1 MLNLK
6 QKGASSIEIPQLR
19 LRRGRGKPQIKLR
32 RLITLLV
39 CLVMALVL
47 LPVTLLF
54 ADRVEHETEAGL
66 EQKAMSI
73 ARTLAHMPLIV
84 EQLKQPG
91 SSTILQEYVQ
101 KVSTANHVQFIV
113 VMDMKG
119 IRKTHPDARMIG
131 KAFVGGDE
139 YIALHGHESVSVAKG
154 TLGLSMRAF
163 SPVFSSTDKQ
173 LGAIVVGI
181 SMQDVLRAQEG
192 NYRLIVIAIAIGMLI
207 GTGGAIVL
215 ARKIKNMLAG
225 LEPPEIAR
233 LLEERSAM
241 LQSIKEGVIAV
252 DESGHVMLMNAEAIR
267 LLRQA
272 GIEDFS
278 FPGQEITAYLS
289 AFRLQEVLKAS
300 TPHMDEEMELGGIT
314 LLTTSVPIRVKGEI
328 VGAIVTFR
336 DKTEMKQLAERLT
349 GVSLY
354 TEALRAQAHE
364 FMNKLH
370 VIMGMV
376 HLRMYEK
383 LEHYIMGAV
392 EHHQVEI
399 GSITRQI
406 RDPVMA
412 GFVLGKL
419 SRARE
424 VGVNF
429 ELTPGSYLPESSQTQ
444 TIHEL
449 ITILGN
455 LFDNAVE
462 AMESLQNKRITL
474 SLYYEEHEESGSL
487 ICIMRDN
494 GPGIPEELARTVFEK
509 GFSTKGESRGMGLYL
524 VAESVKRLQGSV
536 ELIPAEQGCCFQI
549 TIPYMI
555 TRNDEHD

>member
-1 MLNLK
+1 M
-6 QKGASSIEIPQLR
+6 SSIEKIR
-19 LRRGRGKPQIKLR
+19 TSLRRGKPLLKLR
-32 RLITLLV
+32 GLITLLV

-54 ADRVEHETEAGL
+54 AERVEHETEKGL
-66 EQKAMSI
+66 EEKAMSI
-73 ARTLAHMPLIV
+73 ARTLAHTPLII
-84 EQLKQPG
+84 EQLQQTG
-91 SSTILQEYVQ
+91 SSPSMQEYVK
-101 KVSTANHVQFIV
+101 KVSTANHIQFVV

-119 IRKTHPDARMIG
+119 IRKTHPDARKIG

-139 YIALHGHESVSVAKG
+139 YTALHGQESVSVAKG
-154 TLGLSMRAF
+154 TLGMSMRAF
-163 SPVFSSTDKQ
+163 SPVFSVTGKQ
-173 LGAIVVGI
+173 VGAIVVGI
-181 SMQDVLRAQEG
+181 SMQDVQRAQEG
-192 NYRLIVIAIAIGMLI
+192 NTRLIAIAIGIGMLI
-207 GTGGAIVL
+207 GTGGAVVL
-215 ARKIKNMLAG
+215 ARKIKNMLVG

-252 DESGHVMLMNAEAIR
+252 DECGRIMLMNAEAIR

-278 FPGQEITAYLS
+278 FSGQEITVYLS
-289 AFRLQEVLKAS
+289 AFRLQEVLEVS
-300 TPHMDEEMELGGIT
+300 TPLMDEEMELGGIT
-314 LLTTSVPIRVKGEI
+314 LLTTSVPIRVKGKI

-376 HLRMYEK
+376 HLRMYDK
-383 LEHYIMGAV
+383 LEHYIMDAV

-399 GSITRQI
+399 GSITRQLK
-406 RDPVMA
+406 DPVMA

-424 VGVNF
+424 AGVNF

-444 TIHEL
+444 TTHEL

-462 AMESLQNKRITL
+462 AMESLEHKRITL
-474 SLYYEEHEESGSL
+474 SLYYEENQKNGCL
-487 ICIMRDN
+487 TCIMCDN
-494 GPGIPEELARTVFEK
+494 GPGIPEGLGKAIFEK

-524 VAESVKRLQGSV
+524 VSQSVKRLQGSV
-536 ELIPAEQGCCFQI
+536 KLIPVEQGCCFQI
-549 TIPYMI
+549 KIPYI
-555 TRNDEHD
+555 IAGNDEHD

>member
-1 MLNLK
+1 MMHERV
-6 QKGASSIEIPQLR
+6 SSIKESQPRQ
-19 LRRGRGKPQIKLR
+19 RRGKSLFKLR
-32 RLITLLV
+32 GLITLLV

-54 ADRVEHETEAGL
+54 AERVEHETEMGL
-66 EQKAMSI
+66 EEKAMSI
-73 ARTLAHMPLIV
+73 ARTLSHTPLVIKHL
-84 EQLKQPG
+84 QQSD
-91 SSTILQEYVQ
+91 SSSSMQKYVQ
-101 KVSTANHVQFIV
+101 KVSSANHVQFIV

-119 IRKTHPDARMIG
+119 IRKTHPDPRMIG
-131 KAFVGGDE
+131 KAFAGGDE
-139 YIALHGHESVSVAKG
+139 YTALHGHESVSVAKG

-163 SPVFSSTDKQ
+163 SPVFSSTGKQ

-181 SMQDVLRAQEG
+181 SMQDVLRAQGG
-192 NYRLIVIAIAIGMLI
+192 NYRLIAIAIGVGMLI
-207 GTGGAIVL
+207 GAGGAVVL
-215 ARKIKNMLAG
+215 ARKIKNMLFG

-233 LLEERSAM
+233 LLEERNAM

-252 DESGHVMLMNAEAIR
+252 DESGRVMLMNAEAIR

-272 GIEDFS
+272 GIEDIS
-278 FPGQEITAYLS
+278 SSGQEINAYLS
-289 AFRLQEVLKAS
+289 AFRLQEVLAAG
-300 TPHMDEEMELGGIT
+300 TPRMDEDMELGGIT
-314 LLTTSVPIRVKGEI
+314 LLTTSVPIRVKGGI

-336 DKTEMKQLAERLT
+336 DKTEVNQLAERLT

-376 HLRMYEK
+376 HLRMYDK
-383 LEHYIMGAV
+383 LEHYILDAV

-424 VGVNF
+424 VGVSF
-429 ELTPGSYLPESSQTQ
+429 ELTPGSYLPESACTQ

-462 AMESLQNKRITL
+462 AMESLEHKRIILT
-474 SLYYEEHEESGSL
+474 LYYEENQKNGCLTCVIS
-487 ICIMRDN
+487 DN
-494 GPGIPEELARTVFEK
+494 GPGVPEPLVEAIFEK

-524 VAESVKRLQGSV
+524 VTQSVKRLKGTIK
-536 ELIPAEQGCCFQI
+536 LIPAEQGCCFQI
-549 TIPYMI
+549 KIPYTIMG
-555 TRNDEHD
+555 NDEHD

>member
-1 MLNLK
+1 M
-6 QKGASSIEIPQLR
+6 SSIKKSQPKQR
-19 LRRGRGKPQIKLR
+19 RGKPLFKLR
-32 RLITLLV
+32 GLITLLV

-54 ADRVEHETEAGL
+54 AERVEHETEMGL
-66 EQKAMSI
+66 EEKAMSI
-73 ARTLAHMPLIV
+73 ARTLSHTPLII
-84 EQLKQPG
+84 EHLQQSD
-91 SSTILQEYVQ
+91 SSSSMQKYVQ
-101 KVSTANHVQFIV
+101 KVSSTNHVQFIV

-119 IRKTHPDARMIG
+119 IRKTHPDPRMIG
-131 KAFVGGDE
+131 KAFAGGDE
-139 YIALHGHESVSVAKG
+139 YTALHGHESVSVAKG

-163 SPVFSSTDKQ
+163 SPVFSSTGKQ

-181 SMQDVLRAQEG
+181 SMQDVLRAQGG
-192 NYRLIVIAIAIGMLI
+192 NYRLIAIAIGVGMLI
-207 GTGGAIVL
+207 GAGGAVVL
-215 ARKIKNMLAG
+215 ARKIKNMLFG

-233 LLEERSAM
+233 LLEERNAM

-252 DESGHVMLMNAEAIR
+252 DESGRVMLMNAEAIR

-272 GIEDFS
+272 GIEDIS
-278 FPGQEITAYLS
+278 SSGQEITAYLS
-289 AFRLQEVLKAS
+289 AFRLQEVLAAG
-300 TPHMDEEMELGGIT
+300 TPRMDEDMELGGIT
-314 LLTTSVPIRVKGEI
+314 LLTTSVPIRVKGGI

-336 DKTEMKQLAERLT
+336 DKTEVNQLAERLT

-376 HLRMYEK
+376 HLRMYDK
-383 LEHYIMGAV
+383 LEHYILDAV

-424 VGVNF
+424 VGVSF
-429 ELTPGSYLPESSQTQ
+429 ELTPASYLPETGRTQ

-462 AMESLQNKRITL
+462 AMESLEHKQITL
-474 SLYYEEHEESGSL
+474 TLYYEVNQKNGCLTCVIS
-487 ICIMRDN
+487 DN
-494 GPGIPEELARTVFEK
+494 GPGVPEPLVEAIFEK

-524 VAESVKRLQGSV
+524 VTQSVKRLKGTIK
-536 ELIPAEQGCCFQI
+536 LIPAEQGCCFQI
-549 TIPYMI
+549 KIPYTIMG
-555 TRNDEHD
+555 NDEHD

>member
-1 MLNLK
+1 M
-6 QKGASSIEIPQLR
+6 SSIKKSQPK
-19 LRRGRGKPQIKLR
+19 LRRGKPLFKLR
-32 RLITLLV
+32 GLITLLV

-54 ADRVEHETEAGL
+54 AERVEHETEMRL
-66 EQKAMSI
+66 EEKAKSI
-73 ARTLAHMPLIV
+73 ARTLAHTPLIV
-84 EQLKQPG
+84 EQLQQPG
-91 SSTILQEYVQ
+91 SPSSMKEYVQ
-101 KVSTANHVQFIV
+101 KVSSANHVQFIV

-139 YIALHGHESVSVAKG
+139 YTALHGHESVSVAKG

-163 SPVFSSTDKQ
+163 SPVFSSTGKQ

-192 NYRLIVIAIAIGMLI
+192 NYRLIAIAIGIGMLI
-207 GTGGAIVL
+207 GTGGAVVL
-215 ARKIKNMLAG
+215 ARKIKNMLVG

-252 DESGHVMLMNAEAIR
+252 DESGRVMLMNAEAIR

-278 FPGQEITAYLS
+278 SSGQEITAYLS
-289 AFRLQEVLKAS
+289 AFRLQEVLEVS
-300 TPHMDEEMELGGIT
+300 TPRMDEEMELGGII

-376 HLRMYEK
+376 HLRMYNK
-383 LEHYIMGAV
+383 LEHYIVDTV

-424 VGVNF
+424 VGVSF
-429 ELTPGSYLPESSQTQ
+429 ELTPGSHLPESSQTQ
-444 TIHEL
+444 TTHEL

-462 AMESLQNKRITL
+462 AMESLQHKRITL
-474 SLYYEEHEESGSL
+474 SLYYEEHEKNGCL
-487 ICIMRDN
+487 TCIMCDN
-494 GPGIPEELARTVFEK
+494 GPGIPEGLVKTVFEK

-524 VAESVKRLQGSV
+524 VAQSVKRLQGSV

-549 TIPYMI
+549 TIPYII
-555 TRNDEHD
+555 TGNDEHD

>member
-1 MLNLK
+1 M
-6 QKGASSIEIPQLR
+6 KGERVSSIKKSQPK
-19 LRRGRGKPQIKLR
+19 LRRGKPLFKLR
-32 RLITLLV
+32 GLITLLV

-54 ADRVEHETEAGL
+54 AERVEHETEMGL
-66 EQKAMSI
+66 EEKAMSI
-73 ARTLAHMPLIV
+73 ARTLSHTPLII
-84 EQLKQPG
+84 EHLQQSD
-91 SSTILQEYVQ
+91 SSSSMQKYVQ
-101 KVSTANHVQFIV
+101 KVSSANHVQFIV

-119 IRKTHPDARMIG
+119 IRKTHPDPRMIG
-131 KAFVGGDE
+131 KAFAGGDE
-139 YIALHGHESVSVAKG
+139 YTALHGHESVSVAKG

-163 SPVFSSTDKQ
+163 SPVFSSTGKQ

-181 SMQDVLRAQEG
+181 SMQDVLRAQGG
-192 NYRLIVIAIAIGMLI
+192 NYRLIAIAIGVGMLI
-207 GTGGAIVL
+207 GAGGAVVL
-215 ARKIKNMLAG
+215 ARKIKNMLFG

-233 LLEERSAM
+233 LLEERNAM

-252 DESGHVMLMNAEAIR
+252 DESGRVMLMNAEAIR

-272 GIEDFS
+272 GIEDIS
-278 FPGQEITAYLS
+278 SSGQEINAYLS
-289 AFRLQEVLKAS
+289 AFRLQEVLAAG
-300 TPHMDEEMELGGIT
+300 TPRMDEDMELGGIT
-314 LLTTSVPIRVKGEI
+314 LLTTSVPIRVKGGI

-336 DKTEMKQLAERLT
+336 DKTEVNQLAERLT

-376 HLRMYEK
+376 HLRMYDK
-383 LEHYIMGAV
+383 LEHYILDAV

-424 VGVNF
+424 VGVSF
-429 ELTPGSYLPESSQTQ
+429 ELTPGSYLPETGRTQ

-462 AMESLQNKRITL
+462 AMESLEHKQITL
-474 SLYYEEHEESGSL
+474 TLYYEENQKNGCLTCVVS
-487 ICIMRDN
+487 DN
-494 GPGIPEELARTVFEK
+494 GPGVPEPLVEAIFEK

-524 VAESVKRLQGSV
+524 VTQSVKRLKGTIK
-536 ELIPAEQGCCFQI
+536 LIPAEQGCCFQI
-549 TIPYMI
+549 KIPYTIMG
-555 TRNDEHD
+555 NDEHD

>member
-1 MLNLK
+1 MK
-6 QKGASSIEIPQLR
+6 REGVSSIEKSQPK
-19 LRRGRGKPQIKLR
+19 LRRGKPLFKLR
-32 RLITLLV
+32 GLITLLV

-54 ADRVEHETEAGL
+54 AERTEHETEMGL
-66 EQKAMSI
+66 EEKAMSI
-73 ARTLAHMPLIV
+73 ARTLAHTPLII
-84 EQLKQPG
+84 EHLQQSD
-91 SSTILQEYVQ
+91 SSASMQEYVES
-101 KVSTANHVQFIV
+101 VSSANHIQFVV

-119 IRKTHPDARMIG
+119 IRKTHPDVRKIG

-139 YIALHGHESVSVAKG
+139 NTALHGHESVSVAKG
-154 TLGLSMRAF
+154 TMGLSMRAF
-163 SPVFSSTDKQ
+163 SPVFSSTGKQ
-173 LGAIVVGI
+173 VGAIVVGI
-181 SMQDVLRAQEG
+181 SMQVVERAQVG
-192 NYRLIVIAIAIGMLI
+192 NYRLIAIAISIGILI
-207 GTGGAIVL
+207 GTGGAVVL
-215 ARKIKNMLAG
+215 ARKIKSMLVG

-252 DESGHVMLMNAEAIR
+252 DESSRIILMNAEAIR

-272 GIEDFS
+272 GIEDIS
-278 FPGQEITAYLS
+278 SSGQEINAYLS
-289 AFRLQEVLKAS
+289 AFRLQEVLAAG
-300 TPHMDEEMELGGIT
+300 TPRMDEDMELGGIT
-314 LLTTSVPIRVKGEI
+314 LLTTSVPIRVKGAI

-376 HLRMYEK
+376 HLRMYNK
-383 LEHYIMGAV
+383 LEHYIMDAV

-399 GSITRQI
+399 GSITWQI

-424 VGVNF
+424 AGVNF
-429 ELTPGSYLPESSQTQ
+429 ELTPDSHLPESGQIQ

-462 AMESLQNKRITL
+462 AMESLQHKRITL
-474 SLYYEEHEESGSL
+474 SLYYEEHEKNGCL
-487 ICIMRDN
+487 TCIMRDN
-494 GPGIPEELARTVFEK
+494 GPGIPEGLVKMVFEK
-509 GFSTKGESRGMGLYL
+509 GFSTKGESRGIGLYL
-524 VAESVKRLQGSV
+524 VTQSVKRLQGSIK
-536 ELIPAEQGCCFQI
+536 LIPVDQGGCFQI
-549 TIPYMI
+549 KIPYII
-555 TRNDEHD
+555 TGNGEHD

>member
-1 MLNLK
+1 M
-6 QKGASSIEIPQLR
+6 SSIGNVQLKPR
-19 LRRGRGKPQIKLR
+19 RGKPLLKLR
-32 RLITLLV
+32 GLITLLV

-54 ADRVEHETEAGL
+54 AERVEHETEKGL
-66 EQKAMSI
+66 EEKAMSI
-73 ARTLAHMPLIV
+73 ARTLAHTPLIV
-84 EQLKQPG
+84 EQLQGTG
-91 SSTILQEYVQ
+91 SSPSMQEYV
-101 KVSTANHVQFIV
+101 KRVSAANHIQFIV
-113 VMDMKG
+113 AMDMKG

-139 YIALHGHESVSVAKG
+139 YTALHGHESVSVAKG

-163 SPVFSSTDKQ
+163 SPVFSLTGKQ
-173 LGAIVVGI
+173 VGAIVVGI
-181 SMQDVLRAQEG
+181 SMQDVQMAQEG
-192 NYRLIVIAIAIGMLI
+192 NNRLIAIAIGTGMLI
-207 GTGGAIVL
+207 GTGGAVVL
-215 ARKIKNMLAG
+215 ARKIKNMLVG

-252 DESGHVMLMNAEAIR
+252 DEFGCVMLMNAEAIR

-278 FPGQEITAYLS
+278 FSGQEITVYLS
-289 AFRLQEVLKAS
+289 AFRLQEVLEAS
-300 TPHMDEEMELGGIT
+300 TPQMDEEMELGGIT

-336 DKTEMKQLAERLT
+336 DKTEMNQLAERLT

-376 HLRMYEK
+376 HLRMYDK
-383 LEHYIMGAV
+383 LEHYIMDAV

-424 VGVNF
+424 VGANF

-444 TIHEL
+444 TTHEL

-462 AMESLQNKRITL
+462 AMESLEHKRITL
-474 SLYYEEHEESGSL
+474 SLYYEESQKNGYL
-487 ICIMRDN
+487 TCIMCDN
-494 GPGIPEELARTVFEK
+494 GPGIPEGLVKAIFEK

-524 VAESVKRLQGSV
+524 VTQSVKRLQGSIK
-536 ELIPAEQGCCFQI
+536 LIPAEQGCCFQI
-549 TIPYMI
+549 TIPYI
-555 TRNDEHD
+555 IAGNDEHD

>member
-1 MLNLK
+1 M
-6 QKGASSIEIPQLR
+6 SSIEKSQPK
-19 LRRGRGKPQIKLR
+19 LRRGKPLFKLR
-32 RLITLLV
+32 GLITLLV

-54 ADRVEHETEAGL
+54 AERVEYETEMGL
-66 EQKAMSI
+66 EEKAMSI
-73 ARTLAHMPLIV
+73 ARTLAHTPLIV
-84 EQLKQPG
+84 EHLQQSG
-91 SSTILQEYVQ
+91 SSPPMQEYVES
-101 KVSTANHVQFIV
+101 VSSANHIQFVV

-119 IRKTHPDARMIG
+119 IRKTHPDVRKIG

-139 YIALHGHESVSVAKG
+139 YTALHGHESVSVAKG

-163 SPVFSSTDKQ
+163 SPVFSSTGKQ
-173 LGAIVVGI
+173 VGAIVVGI
-181 SMQDVLRAQEG
+181 SLQDVERAQVG
-192 NYRLIVIAIAIGMLI
+192 NYRLIAIAIGIGMLI
-207 GTGGAIVL
+207 GTGGAVVL
-215 ARKIKNMLAG
+215 ARKIKSMLVG

-252 DESGHVMLMNAEAIR
+252 DESSRIILMNAEAIR

-272 GIEDFS
+272 GIEDIS
-278 FPGQEITAYLS
+278 SSGQEINAYLS
-289 AFRLQEVLKAS
+289 AFRLQEVLAAG
-300 TPHMDEEMELGGIT
+300 TPRMDEDMELGGIT
-314 LLTTSVPIRVKGEI
+314 LLTTSVPIRVNGEI

-336 DKTEMKQLAERLT
+336 DKTEVNRLAERLT

-376 HLRMYEK
+376 HLRMYDK
-383 LEHYIMGAV
+383 LEHYIMDAV

-424 VGVNF
+424 VGVSF
-429 ELTPGSYLPESSQTQ
+429 ELTPGSHLPETDRTQ

-462 AMESLQNKRITL
+462 AMESLDHKWITL
-474 SLYYEEHEESGSL
+474 SFYYEKNQKNGCL
-487 ICIMRDN
+487 TCVMCDN
-494 GPGIPEELARTVFEK
+494 GPGIPGSLVETIFEK
-509 GFSTKGESRGMGLYL
+509 GFSTKGDSRGMGLYL
-524 VAESVKRLQGSV
+524 VMQSVKRLKGTIK
-536 ELIPAEQGCCFQI
+536 LIPAEQGCCFQI
-549 TIPYMI
+549 TIPYII
-555 TRNDEHD
+555 TGNDEHD